1 MSGQPAHVGE
11 PQRIVGVGDR
21 TVGDDQDRF
30 PRRIAADG
38 LGARQQDLRDD
49 RMIVERAGHADRDAR
64 THRAR
69 AVLHRRVIAVFG
81 VGTGGRAAGAP

>member
-11 PQRIVGVGDR
+11 RQRIVGVDW

-38 LGARQQDLRDD
+38 
-49 RMIVERAGHADRDAR
+49 
-64 THRAR
+64 
-69 AVLHRRVIAVFG
+69 F
-81 VGTGGRAAGAP
+81 GRATAGSSATIG